1 MGQQDR
7 ELKDAASLEAWLID
21 EICRLNAEMDNRRRH
36 PLAGL
41 MIFVLKHE
49 VDKKRDMLA
58 RVIERKQELID
69 ADTQK

>member
-21 EICRLNAEMDNRRRH
+21 EICRLNAE
-36 PLAGL
+36 
-41 MIFVLKHE
+41 

-69 ADTQK
+69 AREELM